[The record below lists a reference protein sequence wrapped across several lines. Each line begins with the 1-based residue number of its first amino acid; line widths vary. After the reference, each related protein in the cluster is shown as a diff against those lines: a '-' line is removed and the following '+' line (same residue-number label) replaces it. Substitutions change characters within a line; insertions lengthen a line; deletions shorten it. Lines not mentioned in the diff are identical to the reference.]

1 MNLHK
6 YLLLGAAA
14 LALGACSDDD
24 GPTGTRGPLAYV
36 RFVHAVPD
44 TMRVNAIFVNDPFE
58 NLPSWYSL
66 GFRSASGL
74 YQGVEAGERAIRVFP
89 DSPIPAY
96 ATQRLIDTTVTL
108 AEGQYYTLVYS
119 GNARGNNDYL
129 AVIEDDI
136 PTPGAGTIALRAL
149 NANPALAAVDV
160 YVADSSKA
168 PLTAPDET
176 FTGVAY
182 REASAYAA
190 LPVLTAAGPELYE
203 YAVTAEGSGTAVAT
217 ATPNQKG
224 IAATSTGVS
233 AQAGVQISGSVL
245 TAVHVPGA
253 VAGSPAATTSNLTP
267 TIIYLL
273 DNVPGT

>member
-24 GPTGTRGPLAYV
+24 GPTGTRGPLAFV

-44 TMRVNAIFVNDPFE
+44 TMAVNAIFVDDPFE

-66 GFRSASGL
+66 RFRNSSGL

-89 DSPIPAY
+89 DSPRPEFAM
-96 ATQRLIDTTVTL
+96 QRLIDTTLTL
-108 AEGQYYTLVYS
+108 VEGQYYTLVYS
-119 GNARGNNDYL
+119 GNARGNNDFL
-129 AVIEDDI
+129 AVIEDEI
-136 PTPGAGTIALRAL
+136 PTPGAGNIAIRVL
-149 NANPALAAVDV
+149 NANPGMAAVDV

-182 REASAYAA
+182 RQATDYAV
-190 LPVLTAAGPELYE
+190 LPALTATGPELYE
-203 YAVTAEGSGTAVAT
+203 FAVTAEGSGTAIAT

-224 IAATSTGVS
+224 LAATSTGVS
-233 AQAGVQISGSVL
+233 AQAGVQIAGSVL

-253 VAGSPAATTSNLTP
+253 VAGSPAATSTNQTP
-267 TIIYLL
+267 SVIYLL